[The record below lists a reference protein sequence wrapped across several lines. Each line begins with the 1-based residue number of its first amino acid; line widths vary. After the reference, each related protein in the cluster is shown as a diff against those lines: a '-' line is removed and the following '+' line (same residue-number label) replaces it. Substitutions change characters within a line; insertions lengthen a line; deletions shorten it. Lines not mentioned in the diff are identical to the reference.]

1 MSLPVKIVDPRS
13 GISGR
18 VTKNGEVVIAALAYS
33 TPYYVSVDAI
43 ATPFEIIRGEA
54 GRQFV
59 LTDMLISSDK
69 VFASSV
75 DSETVIIYEA
85 SPSDLSV
92 NLKTFTRVDLLRNDR
107 LPITGLNLVTTTS
120 SSLVAIAA
128 DTNVDITL
136 AGYYVPVT
144 EA

>member
-13 GISGR
+13 DISGR
-18 VTKNGEVVIAALAYS
+18 VTKNGEVVTAALAYS

-43 ATPFEIIRGEA
+43 DTPFEIIRGEA
-54 GRQFV
+54 GRKFV
-59 LTDMLISSDK
+59 LTDMLVSSDK